1 MNQQEMAARLQAV
14 EDTLQID
21 KLEKIYG
28 YYLDNGMFREVIDL
42 FSDNTES
49 VEVGDRGVF
58 LGKDGVRRFFWGY
71 LGRNGKPREPGDM
84 AFHMQHQG
92 VIDIAP
98 DGKTAKGR
106 WYCTMIQARPI
117 EPGGPIR
124 SVLGHG
130 VYENDF
136 IKEDGKWKFKK
147 LFYSLHYRSPIAEG
161 WAQTPMIAA
170 GAAPAN
176 DGPPT
181 AYHPYPNIQPVPF
194 HFKHPVTGKETA
206 APNRTEEKHGRK

>member
-1 MNQQEMAARLQAV
+1 MNQEEKTSLQMV
-14 EDTLQID
+14 VDTLQID

-28 YYLDNGMFREVIDL
+28 YYLDNGMFQEVIDL

-58 LGKDGVRRFFWGY
+58 KGKDGVKRFFWGY
-71 LGRNGKPREPGDM
+71 LGRNGQPWGADEM

-92 VIDIAP
+92 VIDVAP

-117 EPGGPIR
+117 VPGGTMR

-130 VYENDF
+130 VYENEF

-161 WAQTPMIAA
+161 WAETPMIAS
-170 GAAPAN
+170 GIAPAN

-194 HFKHPVTGKETA
+194 HWKHPITGKETI
-206 APNRTEEKHGRK
+206 APHRMEDKHGRKK

>member
-1 MNQQEMAARLQAV
+1 MDQQEIINRLQAV
-14 EDTLQID
+14 EDMIQID

-28 YYLDNGMFREVIDL
+28 YYLDNAKFQEVIDL
-42 FSDNTES
+42 FSDNTDS

-58 LGKDGVRRFFWGY
+58 RGKEGVRKFFWDYLGKQ
-71 LGRNGKPREPGDM
+71 GKPRQSGDM

-92 VIDIAP
+92 VVDIAP

-130 VYENDF
+130 VYENEF
-136 IKEDGKWKFKK
+136 VKEDGKWKFKK
-147 LFYSLHYRSPIAEG
+147 LFFSLHYRSPIEGG
-161 WAQTPMIAA
+161 WAQTPMIAS
-170 GAAPAN
+170 GNAPGS

-181 AYHPYPNIQPVPF
+181 AYHPYPDIKLVPF
-194 HFKHPVTGKETA
+194 HWKHPVTGK
-206 APNRTEEKHGRK
+206 

>member
-1 MNQQEMAARLQAV
+1 MDQQEMAARLQAV
-14 EDTLQID
+14 EDIIQID
-21 KLEKIYG
+21 KLQKIYG

-58 LGKDGVRRFFWGY
+58 RGKDGVRRFFWGY
-71 LGRNGKPREPGDM
+71 LGREGKPRPPGDM

-92 VIDIAP
+92 VVDVAP

-106 WYCTMIQARPI
+106 WYCTMIQARPV

-130 VYENDF
+130 VYENEF
-136 IKEDGKWKFKK
+136 VKEDGKWKFKK
-147 LFYSLHYRSPIAEG
+147 LFYSLHYRSPIKGG
-161 WAQTPMIAA
+161 WAETPMIAA
-170 GAAPAN
+170 GPAPAS
-176 DGPPT
+176 DAPPT
-181 AYHPYPNIQPVPF
+181 AYHPYPNIALVPF
-194 HFKHPVTGKETA
+194 HWKHPVTGE
-206 APNRTEEKHGRK
+206 